1 MGLEVVKCDRWA
13 ECQKRD
19 EEMKHMLERIDDRK
33 EQEHREMWSAINETN
48 RAVNDLAVTVGSLVG
63 KFVGLM
69 MAGSLVVGII
79 TFIASKVIH

>member
-1 MGLEVVKCDRWA
+1 MGQEAAKCDRWN

-19 EEMKHMLERIDDRK
+19 EEMKHMLERIDDKK
-33 EQEHREMWSAINETN
+33 EKDHWEMWRAINETN

-79 TFIASKVIH
+79 TFVASKVIR